1 MLHCIRRQESA
12 PAQLLYRKQTLLIT
26 TPSMIVM
33 LEFVFNIHS
42 CLLCEAVSCNQNDLV
57 SDLCETLDLS

>member
-26 TPSMIVM
+26 TPSMIFM
-33 LEFVFNIHS
+33 FEFVFNIHS
-42 CLLCEAVSCNQNDLV
+42 CLLCEAASCN
-57 SDLCETLDLS
+57 